1 MKQILTIAAVTV
13 MASGLP
19 AFGQGAGAQTGL
31 QANDANQLQAQ
42 LPRFDP
48 AGAGDDL
55 VSGLNATATGIA
67 SGAGA
72 ATGPAAGV
80 GALGGASGSSSGSVS
95 GTVAG
100 GVPVYTTDGVLIGH
114 ADGMTETGDAVNVR
128 HAASG
133 EVRAVSAGQASFHDD
148 ANAVV
153 LAMSEAEFE
162 SETAAW

>member
-1 MKQILTIAAVTV
+1 MKQILTLAVITL
-13 MASGLP
+13 MASGP
-19 AFGQGAGAQTGL
+19 AAFGQGAEAQTGF

-42 LPRFDP
+42 LPRFDQ
-48 AGAGDDL
+48 AGAGEDL
-55 VSGLNATATGIA
+55 VSGLNETATGIA

-80 GALGGASGSSSGSVS
+80 GALGGASGSASGS
-95 GTVAG
+95 AMG
-100 GVPVYTTDGVLIGH
+100 GVPVYTADGVLIGH

-128 HAASG
+128 HASSG
-133 EVRAVSAGQASFHDD
+133 EVRAVSASQAAFHDD